1 MNGGA
6 TQAATIGVIGDVHLF
21 WDEEDIAFFNGS
33 GYDLL
38 LFVGDLA
45 GYIQVRGL
53 RTARALRKLDVP
65 AMCIPGNHDGLHA
78 LQLGA
83 EIAPR
88 ARRLRN
94 AFCRGQERRCRSFDR
109 ALGHVEMVGYSHRRV
124 ALSGLPLNVVAGR
137 PHSIGGKRL
146 ACERYL
152 KRAYGV
158 DSMEASIA
166 RLKSLID
173 HCDEAPILFVAH
185 NGPSGL
191 GDRADSIWGCDFR
204 RKEEDWG
211 DRDLEEAVRYAKRSG
226 RRVLAT
232 VAGHM
237 HRETKSGKRR
247 PGQVEKDGV
256 LYVNAAEVPR
266 HRKVNGSTRRH
277 HVRLTL
283 TANAAT
289 AEDVWV

>member
-6 TQAATIGVIGDVHLF
+6 TQAATIGVIGDVHLH
-21 WDEEDIAFFNGS
+21 WDAADIAFFNQG

-45 GYIQVRGL
+45 GYTQVRGL
-53 RTARALRKLDVP
+53 RVARALRQLEIP
-65 AMCIPGNHDGLHA
+65 AMCILGNHDGLHA

-88 ARRLRN
+88 AHRLRN
-94 AFCRGQERRCRSFDR
+94 AFCQGQARRCRSFER
-109 ALGHVEMVGYSHRRV
+109 ALGHVEMVAYRRRRI
-124 ALSGLPLNVVAGR
+124 APRGFPLNVVVGR
-137 PHSIGGKRL
+137 PHSIGGRRL
-146 ACERYL
+146 ACIRYL
-152 KRAYGV
+152 EKAFGV
-158 DSMEASIA
+158 DSMEASTA
-166 RLKSLID
+166 LVKSLVD
-173 HCDEAPILFVAH
+173 QCDDAPILFLAH

-211 DRDLEEAVRYAKRSG
+211 DQDLEEAVRYAKSEG

-247 PGQVEKDGV
+247 PGQVEQDGV

-266 HRKVNGSTRRH
+266 HRKVNGSTKRH

-283 TANAAT
+283 SADGAT